1 VLKTADVSNLRHVGG
16 FLPEIMLKV
25 ALNTKTHTQNSRRV

>member
-1 VLKTADVSNLRHVGG
+1 VLKTADVSDLHVGG

-25 ALNTKTHTQNSRRV
+25 VLNTKTQTQNS